1 MHLLRTTSVT
11 SAGPEL
17 AKELAAWSSSCPA
30 LADFLK
36 SGSVRATPCD
46 IGFRSAF
53 RFTTVVDVNRLG
65 AVFKT
70 RVATDKNGRTR

>member
-11 SAGPEL
+11 SVGPEL

-36 SGSVRATPCD
+36 SVRPSDA
-46 IGFRSAF
+46 
-53 RFTTVVDVNRLG
+53 L
-65 AVFKT
+65 
-70 RVATDKNGRTR
+70 